1 MNFFR
6 KSVKPVAKSYADRL
20 EPIPIGQVVEGNEES
35 DWAEWEASV
44 AFQDSQMPEFQ
55 NSLPPS
61 KSPVQTPND
70 EKSQDVFSSVTKN
83 SP

>member
-1 MNFFR
+1 MHFFR
-6 KSVKPVAKSYADRL
+6 KSAKPYVDPL
-20 EPIPIGQVVEGNEES
+20 EPIPVGQVLEGNEES

-55 NSLPPS
+55 NSCPPPKVRAK
-61 KSPVQTPND
+61 KSTD
-70 EKSQDVFSSVTKN
+70 TDSDSIDLFASVTKN